1 MSENSTAPVQGNQWP
16 LWEVFVRSSRGLSHV
31 HAGSLHA
38 PDATMALRNA
48 RDLYTR
54 RNEGVSL
61 WVVRSEDINAS
72 DPDAKGAFFESAQGK
87 NFRHATYYTQS
98 EGVKH
103 L

>member
-1 MSENSTAPVQGNQWP
+1 
-16 LWEVFVRSSRGLSHV
+16 V

-38 PDATMALRNA
+38 PDEHMALRNA

-61 WVVRSEDINAS
+61 WVVRSTDITAS
-72 DPDAKGAFFESAQGK
+72 DPDHKDSYFESSQGK
-87 NFRHATYYTQS
+87 NFRHATYYTKS